1 MINKVELGSVNS
13 KNRPQKDQI
22 CAGKNMSNPN
32 FTGLGDLVLRGIQ
45 TCEANPMINVS
56 VLDLSTAIL
65 PRTFLETF
73 IGSKKKGENGEEQKR
88 KLNIFG
94 GFEAFRRE
102 ASGLIINCLIPSFIV
117 IGVAKLLN
125 RPVMGGF
132 KNSDLTKSWANS
144 ESIDKISKYFTSAT
158 GKDTEEKI
166 YNTLK
171 NMTQDLHG
179 VDGDKE
185 KAFKTVLENDAE
197 YERLLKQTA
206 NDILT
211 GHKQEY
217 VSDNKFV
224 RGFKKFFGI
233 KSYKNYTDDLYAYIV
248 QKTGAS
254 ENIRFT
260 EQKGYSTSS
269 LKHLLD
275 SSSDILRGSV
285 KENITSGSKEFSK
298 YISKAKK
305 LVNAK
310 SAIGLV
316 GLIIPLAISAQ
327 PINRWITHKL
337 SGKAGAP
344 IYNDDKD
351 RHLTPSE
358 QKKLTAEKFFAV
370 PLMWAVAGLSMLLDR
385 PSLKMF
391 QFKNIFPTMDQAR
404 IISAATFSSRIAASE
419 DSNELKENTI
429 RDIATF
435 SSFYFLGDYAAKAI
449 ATLIQKKTGI
459 TLINKLK
466 EENPNANVLQKFWHW
481 AKHTTMKSTDEL
493 SAISNE
499 ALRTK
504 SKNLRAACQAGNLIF
519 SLLSLGLFIPLY
531 TRTQTNKK
539 QKELAQ
545 KQAQMLAEAKEFTE
559 NPSNSPAFKA
569 FSLEKT
575 TKAA

>member
-1 MINKVELGSVNS
+1 MISKVELGSVNS
-13 KNRPQKDQI
+13 NNRTPQDRNI
-22 CAGKNMSNPN
+22 TGKNVQNQS
-32 FTGLGDLVLRGIQ
+32 FTGLGDIVLRGIQ

-65 PRTFLETF
+65 PRTFIETF

-88 KLNIFG
+88 HLNIFG

-125 RPVMGGF
+125 RPIMGDF
-132 KNSDLTKSWANS
+132 NKSNLTKSWANS
-144 ESIDKISKYFTSAT
+144 ESIDKIEKYFTSSN
-158 GKDTEEKI
+158 GKNSEEKI

-171 NMTQDLHG
+171 NMIQDLHG
-179 VDGDKE
+179 VDGRKE
-185 KAFKTVLENDAE
+185 KSFKTVLENDTKYEEILKKTASSIASGNKEE
-197 YERLLKQTA
+197 YISHNKTVRFLKK
-206 NDILT
+206 L
-211 GHKQEY
+211 
-217 VSDNKFV
+217 
-224 RGFKKFFGI
+224 FGI
-233 KSYKNYTDDLYAYIV
+233 KTYKNYTDDLYEYIV
-248 QKTGAS
+248 NKTGTA

-260 EQKGYSTSS
+260 KQDGYSTSN

-275 SSSDILRGSV
+275 SSSDILKGAV
-285 KENITSGSKEFSK
+285 KEDVVSDGAKFTK
-298 YISKAKK
+298 YIGKAKK

-310 SAIGLV
+310 SAFGLL
-316 GLIIPLAISAQ
+316 GIIIPLAISAQ

-337 SGKAGAP
+337 SGKSGAP

-351 RHLTPSE
+351 RHLTPE
-358 QKKLTAEKFFAV
+358 EKKKLTAEKFFAV

-449 ATLIQKKTGI
+449 ATMIQKKTGI
-459 TLINKLK
+459 TLINELK
-466 EENPNANVLQKFWHW
+466 EKKQNANILQKIWHW

-493 SAISNE
+493 NSIADNATRI
-499 ALRTK
+499 K
-504 SKNLRAACQAGNLIF
+504 SKNLRAACQAGNLLF

-545 KQAQMLAEAKEFTE
+545 KQAEALAKNFQI
-559 NPSNSPAFKA
+559 NPSKSPAFQA
-569 FSLEKT
+569 FSLKN
-575 TKAA
+575 TKEA

>member
-13 KNRPQKDQI
+13 KNRTPQDRISTNKSV
-22 CAGKNMSNPN
+22 SNPA

-45 TCEANPMINVS
+45 TCEANPMINVT

-65 PRTFLETF
+65 PRTFVETF
-73 IGSKKKGENGEEQKR
+73 IGSKKKDENGEQQKR

-102 ASGLIINCLIPSFIV
+102 SSGLIINCLIPSFIV

-125 RPVMGGF
+125 RPIMGDF
-132 KNSDLTKSWANS
+132 KNSNLTKSWANS
-144 ESIDKISKYFTSAT
+144 ESIDIINKYFSAAT
-158 GKDTEEKI
+158 GADAEEKI

-171 NMTQDLHG
+171 NMTQDLYG
-179 VDGDKE
+179 VDGEKE
-185 KAFKTVLENDAE
+185 KSFKTILEDDAE
-197 YERLLKQTA
+197 YEKLLRKTA
-206 NDILT
+206 NNILT
-211 GHKQEY
+211 EPKEEII
-217 VSDNKFV
+217 SDNKFI
-224 RGFKKFFGI
+224 RNFKKFFGI
-233 KSYKNYTDDLYAYIV
+233 KSYKNYTYDLYDFIV
-248 QKTGAS
+248 QKTGVS
-254 ENIRFT
+254 ENIRFE
-260 EQKGYSTSS
+260 EQKGYSTSN

-275 SSSDILRGSV
+275 SSGDILKGV
-285 KENITSGSKEFSK
+285 NKENLNAGTKEYSK
-298 YISKAKK
+298 YISKVKT

-310 SAIGLV
+310 SAFGLI

-351 RHLTPSE
+351 RHLTPE
-358 QKKLTAEKFFAV
+358 EHKKLTAEKFIAV

-449 ATLIQKKTGI
+449 ATIIQKKTGI

-466 EENPNANVLQKFWHW
+466 ERDPNANLFQKIWHW
-481 AKHTTMKSTDEL
+481 AKHTSMKSTDEL
-493 SAISNE
+493 SSIANE
-499 ALRTK
+499 TLRTK
-504 SKNLRAACQAGNLIF
+504 SKNLRAWCQAGNLIF

-545 KQAQMLAEAKEFTE
+545 KQAQAIANSTNFKG
-559 NPSNSPAFKA
+559 NPSKSPVFKA
-569 FSLEKT
+569 FSLDKT